1 MTTIKFTANVS
12 GNTPDELEA
21 KARKAA
27 NDFYR
32 DLPEVPKFVGAEV
45 SYDPEYFAQRV
56 QSALKEAEDKAAA
69 WKAEHGDEED
79 FEAIEVVPAE
89 VTKYDGWFEF
99 SYDVNQSTG
108 GKKTLNEVW
117 ADQAAASVTAATD
130 QVASAADAERPVRPE
145 NDPKYQDAF

>member
-1 MTTIKFTANVS
+1 MTTIKFTANVT

-99 SYDVNQSTG
+99 SYDVHQAPP
-108 GKKTLNEVW
+108 KKTIDDVL
-117 ADQAAASVTAATD
+117 ADQRAA
-130 QVASAADAERPVRPE
+130 AADAERPVRPE

>member
-32 DLPEVPKFVGAEV
+32 DLPEVPTFVGAEV
-45 SYDPEYFAQRV
+45 SFDPEYFAQRV
-56 QSALKEAEDKAAA
+56 QGAIKEAETRVREYADA
-69 WKAEHGDEED
+69 HPDEEGL
-79 FEAIEVVPAE
+79 EVVPAE
-89 VTKYDGWFEF
+89 IHKYDGWFEF